1 MIRNAVWLAV
11 VATMTFLIAGCDSR
25 ESQAAAACESAAKA
39 RAEGKL
45 LAVDLRV
52 LAASAENETADI
64 LRLKGPVTFD
74 TGLQSEYTQTLDCRV
89 QVSDGQVR
97 VIAVSYVF

>member
-1 MIRNAVWLAV
+1 MTKSAVRLAL
-11 VATMTFLIAGCDSR
+11 VATMMFLISGCGST
-25 ESQAAAACESAAKA
+25 ESEAAAACEAAAKE
-39 RAEGKL
+39 RTEGKL

-64 LRLKGPVTFD
+64 LRLQGPVTFD